1 MSKKISLNRRFMSFI
16 LIICMLFTMI
26 PNSASAVKAT
36 DVSNHWAQNIIE
48 GWMDKDLIKGYPDGS
63 FKPDNN
69 ITRAEFSAMVNR
81 AFGYTSKTPIS
92 YPDVKEGEWYY
103 ASLEIAV
110 AAGYIGGY
118 PDGTMRPNNPIT
130 REEAASLLAKLNR
143 LTENESAAGVFTD
156 SAKFYWSKGAIG
168 AVSEAKLMGGY
179 PDGSFGNNK
188 FIKRGEAVA
197 SLDRTLQYRGKV
209 VQAVTVNDT
218 LSDAETTLT
227 FMTNEEISAGVGTS
241 SGGGGSSG
249 GGVSSKPLSQAAPK
263 GLAGIAPTTA
273 SGTDGKITGTT
284 AEMEYRIPPDGTW
297 IPVTGT
303 EITGLAAGS
312 YDVRYAAKEGYNAGE
327 IAKVAVPAY
336 VAPEADQP
344 APEGLAGIAPTTA
357 GGTDGKITGTTA
369 EMEYK
374 SASGQVW
381 TPAAGTQITGLA
393 AGAYNV
399 RYAAKAGYKSGAI
412 ATVTV
417 PDYVE
422 TGADQPAP
430 EGLAGIAPTTAD
442 GTDGKITGTTA
453 DMEYRQSS
461 EETWT
466 AADGAEITGLAAGWY
481 DVRYAAKEGYKS
493 GAIATVPVPAYV
505 APEADQPAPEGL
517 AGIAPTTAGG
527 TDGKI
532 TGTAA
537 EMEYKSAA
545 GEIWTSAEGTEITG
559 LAAGFYDVRYAAKEG
574 YKAGATA
581 TVTVPDYA
589 APGVDQ
595 PAPEGLV
602 GIAPSVFGATDGK
615 ITGTTAE
622 MEYRILP
629 DGTWIPVTGTEITGL
644 AAGSYDVRYAA
655 KEGYNAGA
663 VVTVI
668 VSVGANQDQPMPEG
682 LVGVAP
688 SSFGGTDGKITGT
701 TADMEYR
708 PLVDGAPWISST
720 GTEITELEAGWYD
733 VRYAAKEGYNAGA
746 AATVQVQVPSPLNQP
761 APEGLVAV
769 APTTFGGTDGKITGT
784 TAEMEYRIVPA
795 ETWIPVTGTEIT
807 SLAAGFYDVR
817 YATKI
822 GYNAG
827 AAATIQVK
835 EAEATLSA
843 LAIDGNAVNG
853 FSAGVL
859 VYDMELPA
867 GTVIVPTVT
876 ATATDINAPVVIT
889 PASSLP
895 GKTTVLV
902 TAQDGIN
909 TQTYTINFILAN
921 QVPLNLKGVAPTTSG
936 GTDGKIT
943 GTTDEMEY
951 KSEAEATWTPVAG
964 TEITGLAAGT
974 YNVRYAA
981 KEGYSVGLPANV
993 VVPNPGS
1000 GKLVITFD
1008 DGWKD
1013 TITVAYPVLEQ
1024 AGLKATVYV
1033 NRDMTWGEE
1042 YGWGNG
1048 NFMNYNDL
1056 HTLYDNGWDVSNH
1069 TTNHLDYKRNSE
1081 GQLVDKEGNVLLWQ
1095 TPELYGAAHPE
1106 IAVDQ
1111 WYDEWIKTL
1120 YAVGSDPGAVDS
1132 ILKPIYLENQEW
1144 LSRDGLDYGP
1154 DGINPLGKMIDGVWT
1169 PGKAL
1174 NMPLS
1179 AYHVAYPSGLYS
1191 EELIQMLIANGA
1203 MTGRATM
1210 DNPAN
1215 SNNVMNPVKDF
1226 FRLPVQYVETQ
1237 LGGENGITDENLA
1250 EVLASIDYAV
1260 DNSSTVILM
1269 IHRVGSVGD
1278 LFVSTESFNA
1288 IVNHAKDLK
1297 NASQLDVMT
1306 MSQWY
1311 NMMK

>member
-1 MSKKISLNRRFMSFI
+1 MSFI

-273 SGTDGKITGTT
+273 
-284 AEMEYRIPPDGTW
+284 
-297 IPVTGT
+297 
-303 EITGLAAGS
+303 
-312 YDVRYAAKEGYNAGE
+312 
-327 IAKVAVPAY
+327 
-336 VAPEADQP
+336 
-344 APEGLAGIAPTTA
+344 

-381 TPAAGTQITGLA
+381 TPSAGTQITGLG

-461 EETWT
+461 EEIWT

-493 GAIATVPVPAYV
+493 GAIATVPVPAYI

-532 TGTAA
+532 TGTTA
-537 EMEYKSAA
+537 EMEYKSTA

-720 GTEITELEAGWYD
+720 GTEITGLEAGWYD

-784 TAEMEYRIVPA
+784 TAEMEYRILPA

-867 GTVIVPTVT
+867 RTVIVPTAT

-964 TEITGLAAGT
+964 PEITGLAAGT

-1215 SNNVMNPVKDF
+1215 SNNDMNPVKDF

-1250 EVLASIDYAV
+1250 EVLDSIDDAV
-1260 DNSSTVILM
+1260 EKKSTVILM